1 MIHHDTLYNQP
12 PTILQCG
19 ITEQAHGTRE
29 QSNAFSTES
38 CWHEPPLRKW
48 ITQLAGLP
56 RTLAAKKRNMIFPL
70 QHGHSVD
77 LLRIPTA
84 PFPGS
89 IPLHFVCPMCICVL
103 RGAFGNIY
111 IYPQNGATNACIQ
124 SPISEICSERS
135 SINFHQQNSKEAST
149 GSLSFIISSPATE
162 EQGLII
168 QHFLP
173 KSDLQHGSPTPQTS
187 SNTPDPPNEYTR
199 EHNRLHV

>member
-77 LLRIPTA
+77 LLR
-84 PFPGS
+84 S
-89 IPLHFVCPMCICVL
+89 QLLHFQDLYLCILYVLCAFVCSVVHSATSTSTLKM
-103 RGAFGNIY
+103 
-111 IYPQNGATNACIQ
+111 GATNACIQ

-173 KSDLQHGSPTPQTS
+173 KSDLQHGSPHP
-187 SNTPDPPNEYTR
+187 PD
-199 EHNRLHV
+199 